1 VQTPDTA
8 RDRDTVQV
16 QGTARNP
23 DTVPDA
29 DATQSAVP
37 GHVRRPRI
45 GIPVRLSSPADPDP
59 RVAKANSLFGCI
71 LSLIRDVGG
80 EPVLLTPESLE
91 RGATGGSPNSGTAG
105 GGEPNSGTADG
116 GPSGGVKA
124 ADAPKALDGVVLPGG
139 GDVDPRLYG
148 EQPGPSLYDVNEEQD
163 RLDIAVARRALDAGT
178 PVLGICRGHQLL
190 NVLYGGTLVQDMTP
204 GTVPHRQIPAAA
216 NRPWVWHEVT
226 ITPGSKVAKMY
237 AGIGSAEALGTASAD
252 AGAAAGDAAAGDA
265 GAVEVKIASG
275 HHQAVDRVAPGLLVT
290 AVADDGT
297 VEALEDP
304 ERWVASVQWHPEA
317 LELTEEQRLA
327 PFRVFVEACR
337 TP

>member
-1 VQTPDTA
+1 VQTPNA
-8 RDRDTVQV
+8 AQ
-16 QGTARNP
+16 NP
-23 DTVPDA
+23 N
-29 DATQSAVP
+29 ATPSAAP
-37 GHVRRPRI
+37 GEARRPRI
-45 GIPVRLSSPADPDP
+45 GIPVRLSSSADPDP

-71 LSLIRDVGG
+71 VSLIRDVGG
-80 EPVLLTPESLE
+80 EPVLLTPESVEGL
-91 RGATGGSPNSGTAG
+91 PAG
-105 GGEPNSGTADG
+105 GLNGPPAVGTSGRTSDG
-116 GPSGGVKA
+116 GKA
-124 ADAPKALDGVVLPGG
+124 ADAPQALDGVVLPGG

-148 EQPGPSLYDVNEEQD
+148 EEPGPSLYDVNTEQD
-163 RLDIAVARRALDAGT
+163 RLDIAVARQALDAGT

-216 NRPWVWHEVT
+216 NRPWVWHQVT

-237 AGIGSAEALGTASAD
+237 AAVEIPESGGTASAGTH
-252 AGAAAGDAAAGDA
+252 GAAAGKAADDAAAGDTA
-265 GAVEVKIASG
+265 AVEVKIASG

-337 TP
+337 TR